1 MQTLQAS
8 RILSGSR
15 RAAPQTRQVSAA
27 AQAPA
32 VAETYEV
39 SLPKPIGVRFGRGN
53 DGGCYV
59 SATDENAGYTDER
72 IQPGDKVVACSASFG
87 DDIWPAEGFGQVMY
101 ALKTRNG
108 DVYLKLEAREGDL
121 SCFEAREMTEAEKQW
136 QAERAGGNY
145 GAGTKEIQERNYV
158 AMKEMERKRKEM
170 FEDALVDFREGS
182 IDKALVQFEEVKGLE
197 PEKYIGDS
205 FERVSR
211 IYIVTLY
218 NIACCYAALKA
229 TDAGLEALEEC
240 MRCGFDE
247 FGKIRKDPNL
257 AYLREDERFTT
268 MMNKF
273 DEPILNENAIKAIK
287 SLFSFGKN

>member
-1 MQTLQAS
+1 MAFS
-8 RILSGSR
+8 NNEF
-15 RAAPQTRQVSAA
+15 
-27 AQAPA
+27 A
-32 VAETYEV
+32 VLE
-39 SLPKPIGVRFGRGN
+39 F
-53 DGGCYV
+53 
-59 SATDENAGYTDER
+59 
-72 IQPGDKVVACSASFG
+72 VVACYR
-87 DDIWPAEGFGQVMY
+87 D
-101 ALKTRNG
+101 
-108 DVYLKLEAREGDL
+108 GDL
-121 SCFEAREMTEAEKQW
+121 SCFEAREMTDAEKQW

-170 FEDALVDFREGS
+170 FEDALVDFRGGN

-218 NIACCYAALKA
+218 NIACCYSALKA

-247 FGKIRKDPNL
+247 FGKV
-257 AYLREDERFTT
+257 
-268 MMNKF
+268 
-273 DEPILNENAIKAIK
+273 
-287 SLFSFGKN
+287 

>member
-1 MQTLQAS
+1 
-8 RILSGSR
+8 
-15 RAAPQTRQVSAA
+15 
-27 AQAPA
+27 
-32 VAETYEV
+32 
-39 SLPKPIGVRFGRGN
+39 
-53 DGGCYV
+53 
-59 SATDENAGYTDER
+59 
-72 IQPGDKVVACSASFG
+72 
-87 DDIWPAEGFGQVMY
+87 
-101 ALKTRNG
+101 
-108 DVYLKLEAREGDL
+108 
-121 SCFEAREMTEAEKQW
+121 MTEAEKQW

-247 FGKIRKDPNL
+247 FGKVRTPAAVDRCCSATAYDTPITVSSHQHYPIFGPIQCDALQIRKDPNL